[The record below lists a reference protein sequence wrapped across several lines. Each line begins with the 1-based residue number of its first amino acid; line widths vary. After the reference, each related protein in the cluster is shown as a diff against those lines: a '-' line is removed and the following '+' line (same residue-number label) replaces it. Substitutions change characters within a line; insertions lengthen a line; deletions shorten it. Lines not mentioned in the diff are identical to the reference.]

1 MKAFLLSRLLVCT
14 IGAGLV
20 VAPLD
25 AHAETYPSKP
35 IKFIVS
41 FAAGGFVDTVSRLV
55 GQKLSQQLGQPVVVE
70 NRPGAAGNIAHRV
83 VARSEADGYTI
94 LATSTALAI
103 NESLYSNRGYAGG
116 DFSAVA
122 IVASSPEVLVAPAS
136 GATSLNEI
144 VQKSRQTSV
153 NFGTAGAGSASYIV
167 TEYFFKALAKGQ
179 GTHVPFQ
186 GGAPLLNTVL
196 GNHIELAAAAM
207 AGGFVQHIQSGALRG
222 LAIASETRVPIVPN
236 VPTYIELGYPDF
248 SALSW
253 AGFFVPAKTPSDVV
267 NKLNQQI
274 SGIMKD
280 PEIVAK
286 LIPGGFLPMYNSV
299 KEADSF
305 FHNDIE
311 KWSRMIRAI
320 DLRVE

>member
-1 MKAFLLSRLLVCT
+1 MRALLLLRLL
-14 IGAGLV
+14 AGMMV
-20 VAPLD
+20 VGFVLGPVTG
-25 AHAETYPSKP
+25 HAQTYPSKP
-35 IKFIVS
+35 IKIIVS

-55 GQKLSQQLGQPVVVE
+55 GQQLSQQLGQPVVIE
-70 NRPGAAGNIAHRV
+70 NRSGAAGNIAHRV
-83 VARSEADGYTI
+83 VARSDADGYTI

-103 NESLYSNRGYAGG
+103 NESLYPNRGYSGSE
-116 DFSAVA
+116 FSAIS
-122 IVASSPEVLVAPAS
+122 IVANSPEVLVAPAN
-136 GATSLNEI
+136 GASSLDEV
-144 VQKSRQTSV
+144 VQKSRQTYV

-222 LAIASETRVPIVPN
+222 LAIASETRAPIVPN
-236 VPTYIELGYPDF
+236 VPTYIELGYADF

-253 AGFFVPAKTPSDVV
+253 AGFFVPAKTPIEVITR
-267 NKLNQQI
+267 LNHLI
-274 SGIMKD
+274 TDIMKD

-286 LIPGGFLPMYNSV
+286 LVPGGYLPMYNSV
-299 KEADSF
+299 AEADTIF
-305 FHNDIE
+305 QNDIA
-311 KWSRMIRAI
+311 KWNRMIRAI
-320 DLRVE
+320 NLSVE

>member
-1 MKAFLLSRLLVCT
+1 MRALLLLRLLAGMIVAGFV
-14 IGAGLV
+14 IGPAAV
-20 VAPLD
+20 
-25 AHAETYPSKP
+25 HAQTYPSKP
-35 IKFIVS
+35 IKIIVS

-55 GQKLSQQLGQPVVVE
+55 GQKLSQQLGQPVVIE
-70 NRPGAAGNIAHRV
+70 NRAGAAGNIAHRF
-83 VARSEADGYTI
+83 VARSDADGYTI

-103 NESLYSNRGYAGG
+103 NESLYPNRGYSGSE
-116 DFSAVA
+116 FSAIS
-122 IVASSPEVLVAPAS
+122 IVANSPEVLVAPAN
-136 GATSLNEI
+136 GASSLDEV
-144 VQKSRQTSV
+144 VQKSRQTYV

-222 LAIASETRVPIVPN
+222 LAIASETRASIVPN
-236 VPTYIELGYPDF
+236 VPTYIELGYANF

-253 AGFFVPAKTPSDVV
+253 AGFFVPAKTPIEVITR
-267 NKLNQQI
+267 LNHLI
-274 SGIMKD
+274 TDIMKD

-286 LIPGGFLPMYNSV
+286 LVPGGFLPMYNSV
-299 KEADSF
+299 KEADTIF
-305 FHNDIE
+305 QNDIG
-311 KWSRMIRAI
+311 KWNRMIRAI
-320 DLRVE
+320 NLSVE